1 VALKQECLEIWC
13 SPSKTWGNL
22 SVWFNKEIKPPEDVL
37 KANLAQ
43 DLVELALIHLI
54 I

>member
-1 VALKQECLEIWC
+1 MG
-13 SPSKTWGNL
+13 PSSRNVWKFGVLFTRGNL